1 MTKQVSVI
9 TGGHGGMGK
18 AIARELGKSSLL
30 VLAARNEK
38 KLLETQAELEE
49 YGCETRIFP
58 LDIRDESKVKEL
70 ADFAASLGNVV
81 NVIHTSGVSPA
92 NTGTEDI
99 LTINAMGT
107 IYLTNA
113 FYPILA
119 EGGVLINFGSVAAY
133 TIEAPDEWY
142 EIFDECED
150 AGFYDK
156 LKELTAPFQD
166 DEFSCAGIAY
176 TISKRFVIYYTQK
189 NTVRFANKGCR
200 ILSVSPG
207 SYLTPMHQALIDN
220 QPETAE
226 MQKESIPFRR
236 WGHPYEIAALTAFLC
251 TPGAGFI
258 NGVDILADGGQT
270 ANTFVSQLGE

>member
-1 MTKQVSVI
+1 MKKQVSVI

-18 AIARELGKSSLL
+18 AIARELGKTSTL

-38 KLLETQAELEE
+38 KLLDVQKEMQELG
-49 YGCETRIFP
+49 YDAHVFP
-58 LDIRDESKVKEL
+58 LDIREENKVKEL
-70 ADFAASLGNVV
+70 AAFAASLGDVT

-92 NTGTEDI
+92 NTGTDDI

-107 IYLTNA
+107 IYITNA
-113 FYPILA
+113 FYPVMA

-133 TIEAPDEWY
+133 TIEAPEEWY
-142 EIFDECED
+142 EVFDNCGD
-150 AGFYDK
+150 ADFYSQ
-156 LKELTAPFQD
+156 LKALTEPFKD

-236 WGHPYEIAALTAFLC
+236 WGHPYEIAALTRFLC
-251 TPGAGFI
+251 TTGAGFI

-270 ANTFVSQLGE
+270 ANTFVGQLDE